1 MRLQPELCTLSIN
14 PLSLKLDLWLIS
26 LPLCLENSPGF
37 EICDCVYS
45 QEASLGTWLSP
56 CCSQSIC
63 WFFLHVQTAVL
74 VGKKATMFSVGFVI
88 LYITFPLLP
97 AKPLLWALLFNAGQ
111 GQVSVSFLL

>member
-56 CCSQSIC
+56 P
-63 WFFLHVQTAVL
+63 VVL
-74 VGKKATMFSVGFVI
+74 RVSVGFS
-88 LYITFPLLP
+88 FMSRLLC
-97 AKPLLWALLFNAGQ
+97 W
-111 GQVSVSFLL
+111 